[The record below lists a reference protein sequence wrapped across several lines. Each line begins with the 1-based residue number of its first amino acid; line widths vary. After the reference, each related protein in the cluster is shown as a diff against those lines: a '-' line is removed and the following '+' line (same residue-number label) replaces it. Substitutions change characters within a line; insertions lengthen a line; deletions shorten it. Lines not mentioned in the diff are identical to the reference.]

1 VRIERHPAVIEDD
14 LPDIYAYIAR
24 DRPDAAERLL
34 EAVADTFDLIAAH
47 PESGI
52 LYPARR
58 GDLNRVRLLPVAG
71 WNQYLIFYRIDAE
84 VVRILYVVHG
94 VRHLPRLFEKER
106 RA

>member
-24 DRPDAAERLL
+24 DRPDVAERVL
-34 EAVADTFDLIAAH
+34 EAVSDTFALIAEH

-52 LYPARR
+52 LYPAAKP
-58 GDLNRVRLLPVAG
+58 DLGCVRMLPVTG

-84 VVRILYVVHG
+84 AIRILYVVHG
-94 VRHLPRLFEKER
+94 ARHLPRLFGNR
-106 RA
+106 PRD